1 MTTIYCVWFKDH
13 GYYAKN
19 QPTYEWCFTPDKEKA
34 NVYQTL
40 DGAYARGEY
49 SSKYGDYEIHEF
61 VVSIEFVRTHGMS
74 TALTD
79 RELLKEK
86 QLEQK
91 IARDKHIGPSE
102 FSLSHVQAAKI
113 RAILENAFGKDW
125 RKSQDSLEAL
135 LQSDGFDRDAVQI
148 VMNEIVPKAVNAS

>member
-13 GYYAKN
+13 GYYAKH
-19 QPTYEWCFTPDKEKA
+19 QPTYEWCFTSDKEKA

-40 DGAYARGEY
+40 DGARARGEY
-49 SSKYGDYEIHEF
+49 TSKYGDYEVHEF
-61 VVSIEFVRTHGMS
+61 VVSIEFVRTHEMS
-74 TALTD
+74 DAQTA
-79 RELLKEK
+79 REQKLEQK
-86 QLEQK
+86 LEQK

-113 RAILENAFGKDW
+113 RTILENAFGKDW

-148 VMNEIVPKAVNAS
+148 VMNEMAINAS